1 MEQAAGTE
9 DEPMAN
15 ISVADANAQ
24 DGREAAG
31 HADTESSTYDHRK
44 FSNGYTK
51 GLSEIS
57 IGI

>member
-24 DGREAAG
+24 DGRAAAG
-31 HADTESSTYDHRK
+31 HANTGSSTYDHRK

-51 GLSEIS
+51 GLSETS